1 MLSFSFSRKREK
13 VSREGATDEGNGVQE
28 IATPSPDPAKSPSL
42 ATGVFTDA
50 LWPGHPLPQCG
61 RGESLRIYV
70 LNLKCITSPSAT
82 TYSLPSSLKRPAS
95 RAPASPLFET

>member
-50 LWPGHPLPQCG
+50 LWPGHPLPHA
-61 RGESLRIYV
+61 GEGSRRRLRIKPEMHHV
-70 LNLKCITSPSAT
+70 AVGDNIFLAFQP
-82 TYSLPSSLKRPAS
+82 
-95 RAPASPLFET
+95 